1 MEFNSLSPFFK
12 INPCLFS
19 SIIKLILPLDSSFIH
34 SQIDFY
40 KYIITIIFL
49 EFICCVCKNLFG
61 NDLSHES
68 SEEFYCLML
77 IIFLFGI
84 IMNNIQF
91 HSFKWLRIALNK
103 LFSIKIEKV
112 RVLAKYLDTIF
123 KTIIGYQSTS
133 VIVYEAFHSE
143 QLNATLTTLVE
154 KLFTTFF
161 LYIALVFF
169 SWQ

>member
-1 MEFNSLSPFFK
+1 
-12 INPCLFS
+12 
-19 SIIKLILPLDSSFIH
+19 
-34 SQIDFY
+34 
-40 KYIITIIFL
+40 
-49 EFICCVCKNLFG
+49 
-61 NDLSHES
+61 
-68 SEEFYCLML
+68 
-77 IIFLFGI
+77 
-84 IMNNIQF
+84 MNNIQF

-112 RVLAKYLDTIF
+112 RVLTKYLDTIF

-161 LYIALVFF
+161 LYIALVLVGNNKYYKNDHC
-169 SWQ
+169 

>member
-1 MEFNSLSPFFK
+1 MNQIFTEIIAK
-12 INPCLFS
+12 IKD
-19 SIIKLILPLDSSFIH
+19 IPL
-34 SQIDFY
+34 Y
-40 KYIITIIFL
+40 
-49 EFICCVCKNLFG
+49 
-61 NDLSHES
+61 
-68 SEEFYCLML
+68 
-77 IIFLFGI
+77 
-84 IMNNIQF
+84 
-91 HSFKWLRIALNK
+91 
-103 LFSIKIEKV
+103 V
-112 RVLAKYLDTIF
+112 RVLTKYLDTIF

>member
-1 MEFNSLSPFFK
+1 MNQIFTEIIAKIKDIPLYEAILFLLYFSFSLQFN
-12 INPCLFS
+12 LFG
-19 SIIKLILPLDSSFIH
+19 I
-34 SQIDFY
+34 

-68 SEEFYCLML
+68 SKEFYCLML

-112 RVLAKYLDTIF
+112 RVLTKYLNTLFLSHLINQSKIF
-123 KTIIGYQSTS
+123 FLSSHHLPTWQYCHVFFYANNFSWIS
-133 VIVYEAFHSE
+133 
-143 QLNATLTTLVE
+143 
-154 KLFTTFF
+154 TFF
-161 LYIALVFF
+161 L
-169 SWQ
+169 

>member
-1 MEFNSLSPFFK
+1 MYKIILFIFYFSFSLQFN
-12 INPCLFS
+12 LFG
-19 SIIKLILPLDSSFIH
+19 I
-34 SQIDFY
+34 

-68 SEEFYCLML
+68 SNEYYYLLL
-77 IIFLFGI
+77 IIAFVGI
-84 IMNNIQF
+84 IMSNIQF
-91 HSFKWLRIALNK
+91 HSFKWFRISLNK
-103 LFSIKIEKV
+103 LFSIKIQKV
-112 RVLAKYLDTIF
+112 RVLTKYLDTIF

-133 VIVYEAFHSE
+133 IIVYEMFHSE
-143 QLNATLTTLVE
+143 QSNAALTTLVE
-154 KLFTTFF
+154 KLFATFF

>member
-1 MEFNSLSPFFK
+1 MFNA
-12 INPCLFS
+12 NHLF
-19 SIIKLILPLDSSFIH
+19 IW
-34 SQIDFY
+34 
-40 KYIITIIFL
+40 
-49 EFICCVCKNLFG
+49 
-61 NDLSHES
+61 
-68 SEEFYCLML
+68 
-77 IIFLFGI
+77 I

-112 RVLAKYLDTIF
+112 RVLTKYLDTIF

-133 VIVYEAFHSE
+133 IIVYEAFHSE

>member
-1 MEFNSLSPFFK
+1 
-12 INPCLFS
+12 
-19 SIIKLILPLDSSFIH
+19 
-34 SQIDFY
+34 
-40 KYIITIIFL
+40 
-49 EFICCVCKNLFG
+49 
-61 NDLSHES
+61 
-68 SEEFYCLML
+68 
-77 IIFLFGI
+77 
-84 IMNNIQF
+84 MNNIQF

-112 RVLAKYLDTIF
+112 RVLTKYLDTIF

-161 LYIALVFF
+161 LYIALVFLVGNNKYYKNDHC
-169 SWQ
+169 

>member
-1 MEFNSLSPFFK
+1 MNQIFAEIIAKIKDIPLYEAILFLLYFSFSLQFN
-12 INPCLFS
+12 LFG
-19 SIIKLILPLDSSFIH
+19 I
-34 SQIDFY
+34 

-49 EFICCVCKNLFG
+49 EFICCVCKNLFR

-68 SEEFYCLML
+68 SKEFYCLML

-112 RVLAKYLDTIF
+112 RVLTKYLDTILKQLLDINQLVSSF
-123 KTIIGYQSTS
+123 MKRFIQSNWMQHLPHLLKNYS
-133 VIVYEAFHSE
+133 QHS
-143 QLNATLTTLVE
+143 
-154 KLFTTFF
+154 FF
-161 LYIALVFF
+161 I
-169 SWQ
+169 